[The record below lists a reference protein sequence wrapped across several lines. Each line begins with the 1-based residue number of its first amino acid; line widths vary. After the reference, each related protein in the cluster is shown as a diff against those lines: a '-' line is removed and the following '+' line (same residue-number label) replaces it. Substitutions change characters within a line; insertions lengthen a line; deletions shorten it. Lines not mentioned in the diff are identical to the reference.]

1 MESTIEPLD
10 ANNYSSW
17 RDDIKVL
24 LMERN
29 CWRIVIGSEIKPD
42 ETKCKELKD
51 FYCRKDKAYSA
62 IYLNISKNYRCI
74 IADIEDPVVAW
85 KRIEDHFQ
93 PDSRARI
100 IGLTDVFFSC
110 RINPQEEIGI
120 YAARIRR
127 IVEQLKDAGKPI
139 SDWYQAFQLIRFLPP
154 EFNSIVQNIYRWNDT
169 EFKFDK
175 ILQELL
181 AEESRLKQAMR
192 DHESCVFQSDTS
204 INILKST
211 TSKQNSTY
219 KRNFQQTRKKG
230 RKSNVPRSS
239 FIEESNLSQ
248 GGEDTSWIFDTAA
261 TSHFCGNR
269 SLLQN
274 YRPVKGTTMSVAI
287 GGVQCDI
294 EGIGTV
300 KMIFRNKGEL
310 EIVNLLNVMYSP
322 KLRRNLISGSLID
335 KAGSTFTC
343 KNGQIT
349 VYAKDGRKQFVAKKV
364 NGLFCVNP
372 QIEVHPDHKNV
383 KANSHYK
390 DVHKFKSKVQNYS
403 TFNANNLIVWHN
415 RMCHINKNDIIRTSK
430 NKSVIG
436 MPELKDMDLNCEP
449 CKIAKSRH
457 KSFKPIG
464 KIRSIKPLELLHMD
478 LCGPFPD
485 VAIGGYRYFLSIID
499 DFSRK
504 VTVYPI
510 KEKTEVFKHFSNY
523 QKRAERFLNSK
534 VINVRTDNGLEF
546 CHAEFESY
554 LDDLGIKAERTNAY
568 SPQQNGVAERYNTT
582 AVDGIKVLLNTSGL
596 TKGFWAEALLC
607 HSYVWNRVCHGNQ
620 ILTPFE
626 LYGGRKP
633 SVNHLKTFGCTAYL
647 GVPKQLR
654 KKFDMRAKKGIML
667 GYALRTRGYRIWLPN
682 ERKIIET
689 INVSFDDDRVQEP
702 KSSGAKLDPRKKSI
716 ESSSESST
724 ESEEESEQPVIPSTP
739 KPDIS
744 EREGTSN
751 LRSNFR

>member
-1 MESTIEPLD
+1 
-10 ANNYSSW
+10 
-17 RDDIKVL
+17 
-24 LMERN
+24 MERN
-29 CWRIVIGSEIKPD
+29 CWWIVIGSEIKPD
-42 ETKCKELKD
+42 ETKCKELKN

-62 IYLNISKNYRCI
+62 IYLNISNNYRCI

-120 YAARIRR
+120 YAARIR
-127 IVEQLKDAGKPI
+127 IVDQLKDAVKEVKTRPGF
-139 SDWYQAFQLIRFLPP
+139 STRLLHHTSV
-154 EFNSIVQNIYRWNDT
+154 ET
-169 EFKFDK
+169 EVF
-175 ILQELL
+175 
-181 AEESRLKQAMR
+181 SR
-192 DHESCVFQSDTS
+192 T
-204 INILKST
+204 I
-211 TSKQNSTY
+211 
-219 KRNFQQTRKKG
+219 
-230 RKSNVPRSS
+230 
-239 FIEESNLSQ
+239 
-248 GGEDTSWIFDTAA
+248 
-261 TSHFCGNR
+261 
-269 SLLQN
+269 

-300 KMIFRNKGEL
+300 KMIYRNKGEL

-478 LCGPFPD
+478 LCGSFPD
-485 VAIGGYRYFLSIID
+485 VAI
-499 DFSRK
+499 
-504 VTVYPI
+504 
-510 KEKTEVFKHFSNY
+510 
-523 QKRAERFLNSK
+523 
-534 VINVRTDNGLEF
+534 
-546 CHAEFESY
+546 
-554 LDDLGIKAERTNAY
+554 DDLGIKAERTNAY
-568 SPQQNGVAERYNTT
+568 SPQQNGVAERYNYT

-596 TKGFWAEALLC
+596 TKGFGAEALLC

-633 SVNHLKTFGCTAYL
+633 SKDFWMHSLFRCPGPHALYIERISVCFPCPPSCWGLESVNDSSAAEGDSLDKP
-647 GVPKQLR
+647 VP
-654 KKFDMRAKKGIML
+654 D
-667 GYALRTRGYRIWLPN
+667 
-682 ERKIIET
+682 
-689 INVSFDDDRVQEP
+689 
-702 KSSGAKLDPRKKSI
+702 
-716 ESSSESST
+716 ES
-724 ESEEESEQPVIPSTP
+724 
-739 KPDIS
+739 
-744 EREGTSN
+744 TS
-751 LRSNFR
+751 RYGGG